1 MSVEYNLPIVR
12 ERKLA
17 IQTGD
22 PERVAEQ
29 KKLGKMTA
37 RERIGLL
44 FDKASFVELDALVGR
59 DGESGVVT
67 GYGLIDGRPACV
79 YAQDYTVM
87 GGAVGA
93 EHARKV
99 IKVMDLAAKTGAP
112 VVALFDSMGVRLK
125 EGVDA
130 VNAYASISAKTA
142 QLSGVVPQIA
152 VVLGQCAASAGNP
165 FFRRHVRRKKILLS
179 PQTCERSEC
188 DAEGCNPSRKR
199 WRFRDV

>member
-99 IKVMDLAAKTGAP
+99 IKVMDLAAKT
-112 VVALFDSMGVRLK
+112 
-125 EGVDA
+125 
-130 VNAYASISAKTA
+130 
-142 QLSGVVPQIA
+142 LSLI
-152 VVLGQCAASAGNP
+152 
-165 FFRRHVRRKKILLS
+165 HI
-179 PQTCERSEC
+179 
-188 DAEGCNPSRKR
+188 
-199 WRFRDV
+199 